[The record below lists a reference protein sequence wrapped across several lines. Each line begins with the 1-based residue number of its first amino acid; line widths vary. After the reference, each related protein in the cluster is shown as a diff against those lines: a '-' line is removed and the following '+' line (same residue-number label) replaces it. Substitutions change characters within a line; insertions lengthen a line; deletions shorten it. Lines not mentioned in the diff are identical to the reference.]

1 MWALVQKGV
10 VLETTDVDPE
20 GRYHPDLRWQPCA
33 AQVQPGWLF
42 ENNAFAEKI
51 RMLEE
56 RKVTER
62 LWRDGE
68 LTARQWLRDR
78 HRDEQDLGRTTTL
91 NNEQFVALLD
101 YLQKLR
107 DWPQSELFPESGH
120 RPIPPSW
127 IDLQLQ

>member
-1 MWALVQKGV
+1 MWALVQEGV

-20 GRYHPDLRWQPCA
+20 GRYHPDLKWRSCA
-33 AQVQPGWLF
+33 VQVQTGWLF
-42 ENNAFAEKI
+42 ENEVFVEKVAV
-51 RMLEE
+51 LEE
-56 RKVTER
+56 RIATER

-91 NNEQFVALLD
+91 NNEQFVDLLD

-107 DWPQSELFPESGH
+107 DWPQSELFPDTGL